1 MFAKILL
8 FKYPGQRKDTSPSS
22 TASRHFMHLRR
33 TEQETFLSY
42 FEKNSSYIRG
52 LSVCIF
58 VALRVLFQ
66 DISDLLRLSRTVQ
79 RTNFIVYEFCFTC
92 FKVGYKRSYIFQSS
106 SIETIIDIQIMDFNS
121 KA

>member
-8 FKYPGQRKDTSPSS
+8 FKYPGQRKDVSPSS

-42 FEKNSSYIRG
+42 FEKNSSYVSG

-58 VALRVLFQ
+58 VALCVLLE
-66 DISDLLRLSRTVQ
+66 DISDLIRLSRMVQ

-92 FKVGYKRSYIFQSS
+92 FKVGYKRSYIFQSY
-106 SIETIIDIQIMDFNS
+106 SIETIIDI
-121 KA
+121 